1 MRSPAGIR
9 MAPMNTRLVNL
20 GQSAGAEISLPSAW
34 MRGKQLELIGHSVFE
49 TPIDVMARSHHAL
62 LGHAESGELV
72 VDLETYP
79 LDEVSEAWR
88 REQAG
93 PPVKL
98 VVVP

>member
-1 MRSPAGIR
+1 

-49 TPIDVMARSHHAL
+49 TPIDVMARPHHAL